1 MKGIVIETTNLREG
15 GSVHEMADGKKYHFK
30 PNSLGHHICTVTD
43 KKHAMRFLKIDG
55 FQPYMGDEED
65 DAEGGGGEVVVTDL
79 DDDADLIDDDADAG
93 GASEADGEGEGGDT
107 TDQPSQAAVPDLAAL
122 SADELAKLHVEVVG
136 RPPHPNAKRET
147 IEAKVKEA
155 IEGQAPAA

>member
-30 PNSLGHHICTVTD
+30 PNEAGRHVCTVTD
-43 KKHAMRFLKIDG
+43 RAHAMRFLKIDG
-55 FQPYMGDEED
+55 FQPYMGED
-65 DAEGGGGEVVVTDL
+65 DDEDEADEGVQTD
-79 DDDADLIDDDADAG
+79 IDDDDTDMIDDDEDDD
-93 GASEADGEGEGGDT
+93 GASEADGEGEGGET
-107 TDQPSQAAVPDLAAL
+107 TDQPSQAPVPDLAAL
-122 SADELAKLHVEVVG
+122 SADELAKLHVEAVG

-147 IEAKVKEA
+147 IEAKIKEA